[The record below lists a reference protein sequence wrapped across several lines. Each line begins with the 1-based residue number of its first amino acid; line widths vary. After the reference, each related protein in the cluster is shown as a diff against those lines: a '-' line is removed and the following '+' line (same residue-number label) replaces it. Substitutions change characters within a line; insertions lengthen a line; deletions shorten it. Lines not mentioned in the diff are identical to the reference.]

1 MFQSLK
7 DIILNIFS
15 EINTIPE
22 EAPVLIYVGV
32 GTFAGLMEDSDN
44 GRFLAEGNYHQYP
57 PFVKSLKR
65 EIKDLYLYIVLIDP
79 LQENPPYMIT
89 DKKHGE
95 NFSKIEEDKFKSQD
109 KHITTYVL
117 RKNVTFDT
125 YINPLHKDEEREER
139 EERYKV
145 HNISEDMNFLN
156 HKCIENTYS
165 LLYHD
170 YSGRQVKYVAEQYDS
185 SLRMYLDRIVYG
197 FNSREDTGCYFNM
210 CKPEAFLPYRIKFN
224 RHRKSLKFFNIYKY
238 IVCKKYE
245 KIDEA
250 IDVYEE
256 KYIEMILNQRY
267 KILENICADF
277 TNFNLAI
284 LRALHKKIHGED
296 LKIYE
301 GHFYTLP
308 KDLKIKIM
316 TMLNKEQYSEMFES
330 LIEHYSKEMAIVA
343 VLKQLNVS
351 GLSLLNSIISNPNPY
366 LWINEMKRIISS

>member
-7 DIILNIFS
+7 EIILNIFS

-32 GTFAGLMEDSDN
+32 GTFAGLMEDSN
-44 GRFLAEGNYHQYP
+44 HGKYLAEGNYHQYP

-65 EIKDLYLYIVLIDP
+65 EIKDLHLYIVLIDP
-79 LQENPPYMIT
+79 MQENPPYMIT
-89 DKKHGE
+89 DEKLEE
-95 NFSKIEEDKFKSQD
+95 NFSQIREDKFKSQD
-109 KHITTYVL
+109 KRITTYVL

-125 YINPLHKDEEREER
+125 YINPKHKDIDADKD
-139 EERYKV
+139 ERYKV

-170 YSGRQVKYVAEQYDS
+170 YSGRQVKYVAQQYDS

-210 CKPEAFLPYRIKFN
+210 CKPDAFLPYRIKFN

-250 IDVYEE
+250 IDAYEE
-256 KYIEMILNQRY
+256 RFIEMILNQRY
-267 KILENICADF
+267 KILDNICSDF

-284 LRALHKKIHGED
+284 LRSLHKKINGED

-301 GHFYTLP
+301 GHFYSLP
-308 KDLKIKIM
+308 KDLKVRIM
-316 TMLNKEQYSEMFES
+316 QMLTMEEYSEMFET
-330 LIEHYSKEMAIVA
+330 LLEHYSKEIAIVA
-343 VLKQLNVS
+343 ILKQLDVS

-366 LWINEMKRIISS
+366 LWINEMKQLISS